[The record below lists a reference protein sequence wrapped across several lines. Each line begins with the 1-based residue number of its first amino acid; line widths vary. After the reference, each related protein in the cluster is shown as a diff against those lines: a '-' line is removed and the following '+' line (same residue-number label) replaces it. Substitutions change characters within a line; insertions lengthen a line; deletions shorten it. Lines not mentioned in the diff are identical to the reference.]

1 MGVVLLN
8 GRRLLA
14 PLRPAAEA
22 DLVLSPDEPQQPSL
36 PLASQGVQ
44 RTLWHSRFGAM
55 LIEVVGDQVFVNGQR
70 VEPHR
75 P

>member
-1 MGVVLLN
+1 M
-8 GRRLLA
+8 
-14 PLRPAAEA
+14 
-22 DLVLSPDEPQQPSL
+22 LSPDEPQQPSL